1 MVRELGGIVLAKMD
15 QRSDAR
21 VALVALLLVGELVAC
36 GQKRALEP
44 ARRVESG
51 AVIDEFP
58 VPSQGASPWG
68 ITVGRDGALW
78 FTEARPGRIG
88 RLDPRQP
95 LAVRDFP
102 LPNPDSEPH
111 SITAAPDGALWFFE
125 SRSKRV
131 ARMDPA
137 SPRAVEEFPIPS
149 AMTDVFGLAADD
161 VGGVWFTQTGGR
173 RIGRFGSRPPHALT
187 ELPVRGYPLG
197 IAVGPDRDVWF
208 AMLSWNSV
216 GHIRPR
222 SPEELEFFEIAVP
235 DCNTSKIA
243 AGPKGDVWFLDPKCR
258 TFGRLGVRPPHA
270 VKEFEYPRSLGTM
283 VDLAVAR
290 DGSVW
295 LLSKDSVF
303 RCETEPPYSLRRF
316 PIPTPGADPQGMVVG
331 PDGNLWFTES
341 RGDQIGRVNL
351 SRARKQFRAAS
362 PTIEM
367 VAEAQPEYIP
377 KRPAP
382 VLATLNLHSDR
393 ECVVTVDGVEK
404 GRLRRNDGDVFLVP
418 PGRHLVTAVET
429 DSGRSWT
436 RLIDVSEVHGAVAEI
451 LFTPQIEEEA
461 LGFEPTNPGIAFARI
476 PPGEFWMGDDKI
488 EFGQAGPRHRV
499 RITRPFEIGR
509 SLVTQEQWKRLMNRN
524 PTPWELEGDDRPVVN
539 VSWDET
545 QEFLRRLD
553 GLEPY
558 ALHRLP
564 TEAEW
569 EYACRAGNESDALE
583 RDQNVRSSF
592 GIRQMPPRRANAWG
606 LYDLGGTTSEWCQ
619 DWHGLEYYR
628 ISPLEDPPGPR
639 SGTKKV
645 VKGGNFGSDAAGLRP
660 AQRASYLPIN
670 RSLSVGFRVVRV
682 PR

>member
-1 MVRELGGIVLAKMD
+1 
-15 QRSDAR
+15 
-21 VALVALLLVGELVAC
+21 
-36 GQKRALEP
+36 
-44 ARRVESG
+44 
-51 AVIDEFP
+51 VIDEFP
-58 VPSQGASPWG
+58 VPSRGASPWG

-78 FTEARPGRIG
+78 FTEARGGKIG
-88 RLDPRQP
+88 RLDPRHP
-95 LAVRDFP
+95 LAVQEFP
-102 LPNPDSEPH
+102 LPSPDSEPR

-125 SRSKRV
+125 SKSKKV

-137 SPRAVEEFPIPS
+137 PPRAVEEFLIPS
-149 AMTDVFGLAADD
+149 SMTDVFGLAADD
-161 VGGVWFTQTGGR
+161 AGGVWFTQTGGR
-173 RIGRFGSRPPHALT
+173 RIGRLGSRPPHALT

-197 IAVGPDRDVWF
+197 IAVGPDGDVWF

-216 GHIRPR
+216 GHIRPK
-222 SPEELEFFEIAVP
+222 SPEELELFEIAVP
-235 DCNTSKIA
+235 DCNTTKIA
-243 AGPKGDVWFLDPKCR
+243 PGPGREVWFLDPKCR
-258 TFGRLGVRPPHA
+258 TFGRLDVRPPHT
-270 VKEFEYPRSLGTM
+270 VKEYEYTRSLGTM
-283 VDLAVAR
+283 VDLSVAR

-303 RCETEPPYSLRRF
+303 RCETEPPYSLVRF
-316 PIPTPGADPQGMVVG
+316 PIPTPGAEPQGMVVG

-341 RGDQIGRVNL
+341 GRDQIGRVNL
-351 SRARKQFRAAS
+351 SRARKQSPAAP

-377 KRPAP
+377 KRPSP
-382 VLATLNLHSDR
+382 PLAALNLHSDR

-404 GRLRRNDGDVFLVP
+404 GRLRRNDGDMFLVS
-418 PGRHLVTAVET
+418 PGRHVVTAVEV

-436 RLIDVSEVHGAVAEI
+436 RLIDVSEGHGAVAEI
-451 LFTPQIEEEA
+451 RFTPQIEEEA
-461 LGFEPTNPGIAFARI
+461 LGFEPTHPGIEFARI
-476 PPGEFWMGDDKI
+476 LPGEFWMGDDKI
-488 EFGQAGPRHRV
+488 QFGQAGPRHRV

-553 GLEPY
+553 KMEPHY
-558 ALHRLP
+558 LHRLP

-583 RDQNVRSSF
+583 RDENVRSSF
-592 GIRQMPPRRANAWG
+592 GLRQMPPKRANAWG

-619 DWHGLEYYR
+619 DWHGQEYYR
-628 ISPLEDPPGPR
+628 VSPLEDPPGPR
-639 SGTKKV
+639 SGSNKV
-645 VKGGNFGSDAAGLRP
+645 VKGGNFGSDPAGLRP
-660 AQRASYLPIN
+660 AQRASYLPIQ
-670 RSLSVGFRVVRV
+670 RSLTVGFRVVRV